1 MKIQLFFFLFFI
13 GFFINKSNAQCSA
26 SFTYSANGGD
36 VTVSAVGSSTGTS
49 VYAWQWGDGT
59 TLPGTGQTATHSY
72 TASGTYS
79 LCLTYIEIALP
90 PCTTQVC
97 EVINLNVTSLNEIN
111 AKFNNITISPNPS
124 NGIVNIGYSIN
135 KSSKVNITLFDVTG
149 KRLVDLENRDVL
161 ELGKHMI
168 QYNADK
174 LSPGLYF
181 IRFENEYYTETKKI
195 VIQ

>member
-1 MKIQLFFFLFFI
+1 MIKKLLSILFFTGLI
-13 GFFINKSNAQCSA
+13 TIKSHAQCSA
-26 SFTYSANGGD
+26 TFTYSTNGGD
-36 VTVSAVGSSTGTS
+36 VSVSAVGSGTGTS

-59 TLPGTGQTATHSY
+59 TLPGTGQTSTHSY

-97 EVINLNVTSLNEIN
+97 EVINLTVTSLNEIN
-111 AKFNNITISPNPS
+111 KKFNNIIISPNPS

-135 KSSKVNITLFDVTG
+135 KSSKINVSLFDVTG
-149 KRLVDLENRDVL
+149 KMIVELEDRDVL
-161 ELGKHMI
+161 ELGKHEI
-168 QYNADK
+168 QFNTSK

-181 IRFENEYYTETKKI
+181 IRFDNEFSTETKKLI
-195 VIQ
+195 IE

>member
-1 MKIQLFFFLFFI
+1 MTKQLLTILFFV
-13 GFFINKSNAQCSA
+13 GFFITKINAQCTA

-36 VTVSAVGSSTGTS
+36 VSVSAVGSGTGTS

-59 TLPGTGQTATHSY
+59 TLPGTGQTSTHSY

-97 EVINLNVTSLNEIN
+97 EVINLTVTSLNEIN
-111 AKFNNITISPNPS
+111 NKINNISISPNPVS
-124 NGIVNIGYSIN
+124 GIVNIEYSIN
-135 KSSKVNITLFDVTG
+135 KPSAINVSLFDVTG
-149 KRLVDLENRDVL
+149 KKIIELEEREVL
-161 ELGKHMI
+161 ELGKQQI
-168 QYNADK
+168 KYNTDK

-181 IRFENEYYTETKKI
+181 VRFENEFSTETKKI
-195 VIQ
+195 IIE

>member
-1 MKIQLFFFLFFI
+1 MKRKLLVILFFV
-13 GFFINKSNAQCSA
+13 GFFAVKSNAQCTA

-36 VTVSAVGSSTGTS
+36 VSVSAVGSATGTS

-59 TLPGTGQTATHSY
+59 TLPGTGQTSTHSY

-97 EVINLNVTSLNEIN
+97 EVINLTVTSLKEIN
-111 AKFNNITISPNPS
+111 NKINNITISPNPAS
-124 NGIVNIGYSIN
+124 GIVNIEYSIN
-135 KSSKVNITLFDVTG
+135 KPSAINVSLFDITG
-149 KRLVDLENRDVL
+149 KEIIQLEEREVL
-161 ELGKHMI
+161 ELGKHVI
-168 QYNADK
+168 KYNTDK

-181 IRFENEYYTETKKI
+181 IRFENEFSTETKKLI
-195 VIQ
+195 IE

>member
-1 MKIQLFFFLFFI
+1 MIKKLLSILFFTGLI
-13 GFFINKSNAQCSA
+13 TIKSQAQCSA
-26 SFTYSANGGD
+26 TFTYSTNGGD
-36 VTVSAVGSSTGTS
+36 VSVSAVGSGTGTS

-59 TLPGTGQTATHSY
+59 TLPGTGQTSTHSY

-97 EVINLNVTSLNEIN
+97 EVINLTVTSLNEIN
-111 AKFNNITISPNPS
+111 TKFNNIIISPNPS

-135 KSSKVNITLFDVTG
+135 KSSKINVSLFDVTG
-149 KRLVDLENRDVL
+149 KMIVELEDRDVL
-161 ELGKHMI
+161 ELGKHEI
-168 QYNADK
+168 QFNTSK

-181 IRFENEYYTETKKI
+181 IRFDNEFSTETKKLI
-195 VIQ
+195 IE